1 MDDFEQ
7 AMSGSSSSSGS
18 GTGTGTGSQ
27 RWGGHPIHPCIMHA
41 SCMHAMQTPMKL
53 SVKSSP
59 IAQEVHP
66 PPTPRCPIW
75 WNSLSII
82 PSIPCSTIRHQTSP
96 EQSCR
101 EEGYIVP
108 PLSSSGR
115 HQYRYLQA
123 GMSIYPVAY
132 CNQSIFH
139 SDTLAA
145 IPPYRKY

>member
-1 MDDFEQ
+1 MTSSRLCLAQ
-7 AMSGSSSSSGS
+7 ALDLAALALAVSDGVGIPS
-18 GTGTGTGSQ
+18 
-27 RWGGHPIHPCIMHA
+27 IHASCIMHHA
-41 SCMHAMQTPMKL
+41 SCMHAMQTPITL
-53 SVKSSP
+53 SVKPSP

-75 WNSLSII
+75 WNSLSI
-82 PSIPCSTIRHQTSP
+82 PSIPCITIRHQTSP

-123 GMSIYPVAY
+123 GKS
-132 CNQSIFH
+132 NLLRSLLQSINH

-145 IPPYRKY
+145 IPP